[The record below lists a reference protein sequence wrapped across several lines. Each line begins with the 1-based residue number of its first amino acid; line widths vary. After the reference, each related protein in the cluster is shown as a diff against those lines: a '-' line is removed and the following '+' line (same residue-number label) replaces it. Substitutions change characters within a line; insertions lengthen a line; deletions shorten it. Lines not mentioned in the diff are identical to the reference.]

1 MKRIWLFFTAMVLGG
16 AATGAELE
24 EVLKNAIAGKQAR
37 VGIAV
42 VVDGKDTVTINDD
55 GGYPMMSVFKLH
67 QAVAVAHYLD
77 RKGLTLATRIPIRSE
92 ALLPDTYSPLR
103 DRFPEG
109 GIELSVGELLTYTLQ
124 LSDNNACDILFDR
137 VGGPTETERY
147 IRSLGIGD
155 FAIGATEKE
164 MHDDPEMCYRNRTS
178 PLAAVRLVE
187 LVATGRILPEENG
200 EFIRRTMIGCG
211 TGGNRLAKP
220 LAGTGAVIG
229 HKTGTSDRNAKGEW
243 IGINDVGF
251 VELPDGRRYSIA
263 VFVRDSQESAEETE
277 RIIAEV
283 SEAVYRYVAG
293 KDR

>member
-1 MKRIWLFFTAMVLGG
+1 MKQILLLTLFLFGEAV
-16 AATGAELE
+16 AGAELSE
-24 EVLKNAIAGKQAR
+24 ILRNTIAGKRAQ

-42 VVDGKDTVTINDD
+42 VIDGKDTVTINDD

-67 QAVAVAHYLD
+67 QALAVAHHLD
-77 RKGLTLATRIPIRSE
+77 RQGRTLATRIPIRRE

-103 DRFPEG
+103 ERFPEG

-124 LSDNNACDILFDR
+124 LSDNNACDILFDWA
-137 VGGPTETERY
+137 GGTEATEEY

-155 FAIGATEKE
+155 FAIRATEKE

-178 PLAAVRLVE
+178 PLAAVE
-187 LVATGRILPEENG
+187 LLERFLTRPIVSDSCRA
-200 EFIRRTMIGCG
+200 FIRRTMIECR

-229 HKTGTSDRNAKGEW
+229 HKTGTSDRNAAGAW
-243 IGINDVGF
+243 TGINDIGF
-251 VELPDGRRYSIA
+251 VSLPDGRRYSIA

-283 SEAVYRYVAG
+283 SEAVYRYVA
-293 KDR
+293 RNER

>member
-1 MKRIWLFFTAMVLGG
+1 MKRILLLTLFLFGE
-16 AATGAELE
+16 AAAGAELSE
-24 EVLKNAIAGKQAR
+24 ILRNTIAGKRAQ

-42 VVDGKDTVTINDD
+42 VIDGKDTVTINDD

-67 QAVAVAHYLD
+67 QALAVAHHLD
-77 RKGLTLATRIPIRSE
+77 RQGRTLATRIPIRRE

-103 DRFPEG
+103 ERFPEG

-124 LSDNNACDILFDR
+124 LSDNNACDILFDWA
-137 VGGPTETERY
+137 GGTEATEEY

-155 FAIGATEKE
+155 FAIRATEKE

-178 PLAAVRLVE
+178 PLAAVE
-187 LVATGRILPEENG
+187 LLERFLTRPIVSDSCRA
-200 EFIRRTMIGCG
+200 FIRRTMIECR

-229 HKTGTSDRNAKGEW
+229 HKTGTSDRNAAGAW
-243 IGINDVGF
+243 TGINDIGF
-251 VELPDGRRYSIA
+251 VSLPDGRRYSIA

>member
-1 MKRIWLFFTAMVLGG
+1 MKQILLLTLFLFGETVA
-16 AATGAELE
+16 GAELSE
-24 EVLKNAIAGKQAR
+24 ILRNTIAGKRAQ

-42 VVDGKDTVTINDD
+42 VIDGKDTVTINDD

-67 QAVAVAHYLD
+67 QALAVAHHLD
-77 RKGLTLATRIPIRSE
+77 RQGRTLATRIPIRRE

-103 DRFPEG
+103 ERFPEG

-124 LSDNNACDILFDR
+124 LSDNNACDILFDWA
-137 VGGPTETERY
+137 GGTEATEEY

-155 FAIGATEKE
+155 FAIRATEKE

-178 PLAAVRLVE
+178 PLAAVE
-187 LVATGRILPEENG
+187 LLERFLTRPIVSDSCRA
-200 EFIRRTMIGCG
+200 FIRRTMIECR

-229 HKTGTSDRNAKGEW
+229 HKTGTSDRNAAGAW
-243 IGINDVGF
+243 TGINDIGF
-251 VELPDGRRYSIA
+251 VSLPDGRRYSIA

-283 SEAVYRYVAG
+283 SEAVYRYVAE

>member
-1 MKRIWLFFTAMVLGG
+1 MKQILLLTLFLFGEAV
-16 AATGAELE
+16 AGAELSE
-24 EVLKNAIAGKQAR
+24 ILRNTIAGKRAQ

-42 VVDGKDTVTINDD
+42 VIDGKDTVTINDD

-67 QAVAVAHYLD
+67 QALAVAHHLD
-77 RKGLTLATRIPIRSE
+77 RQGRTLATRIPIRRE

-103 DRFPEG
+103 ERFPDG

-124 LSDNNACDILFDR
+124 LSDNNACDILFDWA
-137 VGGPTETERY
+137 GGTEATEEY

-155 FAIGATEKE
+155 FAIRATEKE

-178 PLAAVRLVE
+178 PLAAVE
-187 LVATGRILPEENG
+187 LLERFLTRPIVSDSCRA
-200 EFIRRTMIGCG
+200 FIRRTMIECR

-229 HKTGTSDRNAKGEW
+229 HKTGTSDRNAAGAW
-243 IGINDVGF
+243 TGINDIGF
-251 VELPDGRRYSIA
+251 VSLPDGRRYSIA